1 VSVYSLSLA
10 GLFGCSAL
18 LHRVAWSPSVLP
30 HVRRLDHAMIYVFI
44 AGTYTALIG
53 LALPDRVVPV
63 LVVVWAGA
71 LAGAAFQL
79 LWIDAPRWLT
89 AGSYVALGWV
99 AVLILP
105 DMLTELGARG
115 FGLVLS
121 GGVLYTA
128 GALVYAAKEP
138 NPWPDVFG
146 FHEVFHALVVAAVI
160 CHYVA
165 VAFWA
170 LPAAA

>member
-1 VSVYSLSLA
+1 V
-10 GLFGCSAL
+10 
-18 LHRVAWSPSVLP
+18 
-30 HVRRLDHAMIYVFI
+30 
-44 AGTYTALIG
+44 
-53 LALPDRVVPV
+53 
-63 LVVVWAGA
+63 
-71 LAGAAFQL
+71 
-79 LWIDAPRWLT
+79 
-89 AGSYVALGWV
+89 
-99 AVLILP
+99 
-105 DMLTELGARG
+105 G
-115 FGLVLS
+115 FGLVVT

-170 LPAAA
+170 IPAAA